1 MSHRGVRQATRGGA
15 LLAAWSIACAGGTRA
30 DEPRPP
36 PHQGAKAAPGP
47 VTAAEPT
54 APTAPVE
61 PPRMLTDPGSGIRMV
76 WSGAATRA
84 VVAARN
90 VVILEPD
97 SNHLSAINWSDG
109 EARWRI
115 EQPSSEDVEL
125 YGLGD
130 RVLLHDRDRAVV
142 IEAARGRVLGRY
154 EAPRA
159 GRGPYA
165 HPVHQTRGACAWV
178 GDCGIQAFD
187 CEDGRPLGELMASP
201 EVDLPDPSDDPSQ
214 GRNICRPNP
223 RLLGRVEGVIVV
235 IADRGANPS
244 SEPSLVGLDASTGQL
259 RWERSLPSAETPA
272 GLTDD
277 GGCWIL
283 DAKIP
288 RVMVVECMDGTPRW
302 DRGIGPGAL
311 EVEAVG
317 EQLVVA
323 RQYGGR
329 WRLSAYATNDGRP
342 GWSTRLARRQRP
354 VLPGGRVPQAQ
365 LVGTRRV
372 YALVDPAQEGVIGEL
387 VAGRDER
394 LWLDPGG
401 GFVLIGRELRELD
414 AEGRLTRQRPFTG
427 TRVHTVT
434 AGHVLTQDGATIE
447 IYDREQL
454 RERARLEGRLSIETE
469 ADLPDDRLL
478 LLRRGSDGVALLLGL
493 DAPSRT
499 GRR

>member
-1 MSHRGVRQATRGGA
+1 
-15 LLAAWSIACAGGTRA
+15 
-30 DEPRPP
+30 
-36 PHQGAKAAPGP
+36 
-47 VTAAEPT
+47 
-54 APTAPVE
+54 
-61 PPRMLTDPGSGIRMV
+61 MV
-76 WSGAATRA
+76 WSGAATEA

-90 VVILEPD
+90 LVILEPD
-97 SNHLSAINWSDG
+97 HNHLSAIDWSDG

-115 EQPSSEDVEL
+115 EQPSSDDVEL

-130 RVLLHDRDRAVV
+130 RVLMHDGDRAVV

-159 GRGPYA
+159 GHGPYA
-165 HPVHQTRGACAWV
+165 HPVQRARGACAWV
-178 GDCGIQAFD
+178 GSCGIQAFD
-187 CEDGRPLGELMASP
+187 CEDGRPLGELMVS
-201 EVDLPDPSDDPSQ
+201 
-214 GRNICRPNP
+214 CHPNH
-223 RLLGRVEGVIVV
+223 RLLGRHEGVIVV
-235 IADRGANPS
+235 VADRSATAANPS
-244 SEPSLVGLDASTGQL
+244 SAPSLVGLDAATGQP
-259 RWERSLPSAETPA
+259 RWVRSLPSAEAPA

-283 DAKIP
+283 DANTP
-288 RVMVVECMDGTPRW
+288 RVMVFECTDGTPRW
-302 DRGIGPGAL
+302 SRGIGPGVL

-317 EQLVVA
+317 AVLVVA
-323 RQYGGR
+323 RQHGGR
-329 WRLSAYATNDGRP
+329 WRLSAYATDDGQP
-342 GWSTRLARRQRP
+342 GWSTRLARRRRP
-354 VLPGGRVPQAQ
+354 VLPGSRVPQAQ

-434 AGHVLTQDGATIE
+434 AGHVLTQNSATIE

-454 RERARLEGRLSIETE
+454 RERARLEGHLSIETE
-469 ADLPDDRLL
+469 ADLPDNRLL
-478 LLRRGSDGVALLLGL
+478 LLRRGSEGVALLLGL
-493 DAPSRT
+493 EAPSRT